1 MGMKKSFGEHVFDAA
16 NVLFLC
22 AASFL
27 FVVPFAHILFSS
39 VSDPIRLL
47 RTPGLILWPHG
58 FTLKG
63 YLFALSNR
71 NIYTGYMN
79 TLLYVVAGTFL
90 NLLFTSVMAYV
101 LSRKGVLLNNVMMFL
116 LVFTMFFSGG
126 LVPFYLVVRGIGLYD
141 SRLSMV
147 IPGLVSVMNM
157 IIMRTSFQGIPESL
171 AESAKM
177 DGAGHPTILFRIILP
192 LSKALLSVIGLYYA
206 VGHWNAWFNG
216 SIFLRD
222 RNKFPLQLILREIL
236 VIDDVTAK
244 SDILLDGSEMD
255 FYRPLV
261 KFATT
266 MIATLPILFIYPFIQ
281 KNFTKGVMIG
291 SIKG

>member
-1 MGMKKSFGEHVFDAA
+1 MGMRRSLGEHVFDAI
-16 NVLFLC
+16 NILFLC

-27 FVVPFAHILFSS
+27 FIVPFAHILFSS
-39 VSDPIRLL
+39 VSDPLKLL

-71 NIYTGYMN
+71 NIYTGYLN
-79 TLLYVVAGTFL
+79 TLLYVTVGTFL

-101 LSRKGVLLNNVMMFL
+101 LSRKGVLLNNLMMFL

-126 LVPFYLVVRGIGLYD
+126 LVPFYLVVRGIGMYD
-141 SRLSMV
+141 SRLAML

-157 IIMRTSFQGIPESL
+157 IIMRTSFNEIPESL

-177 DGAGHPTILFRIILP
+177 DGAGHFTILFQVILP

-206 VGHWNAWFNG
+206 VSHWNAWFNG

>member
-1 MGMKKSFGEHVFDAA
+1 MKRSLGERAFDAF

-22 AASFL
+22 GLSFL
-27 FVVPFAHILFSS
+27 FIVPFAHILFSS
-39 VSDPIRLL
+39 VSDPMRLMK
-47 RTPGLILWPHG
+47 TPGLILWPHG

-79 TLLYVVAGTFL
+79 TLVYVTAGTAL
-90 NLLFTSVMAYV
+90 NLLFTSMMAYV
-101 LSRKGVLLNNVMMFL
+101 LSRKGVLLNNAMMFL

-141 SRLSMV
+141 SRLAMI

-177 DGAGHPTILFRIILP
+177 DGAGNWTILFRIILP
-192 LSKALLSVIGLYYA
+192 VSKALLSVIGLFYA

-281 KNFTKGVMIG
+281 KNFTQGVMIG